1 MKKPRVLIP
10 VMLHFSV
17 RYILR
22 TGFLKEFSKFAD
34 PVIGLSWHDEK
45 LEDEFKSLGA
55 EIVLIPAFKFNNEF
69 RHSRDLINIWHK
81 NYRKTPT
88 TCIDRRRELSL
99 LGGKDLVYH
108 KLKYYKDLLKIWSY
122 SDKSQMLERNEELFW
137 SDTNVAEFEKI
148 LDEVKPDYIFS
159 ITPFVNREE
168 PLLRAAQ
175 KCNISM
181 ITSILS
187 FDNVTS
193 RTWIPVTFDHY
204 FVWNRYNQKELLR
217 SYPIPDREN
226 ISICGPVQ
234 FDFYWDKSYCWTEAE
249 WRKYL
254 QIPDSRPVI
263 LFGGGTNRIV
273 PNEPL
278 WLKEIDEDITSGRIS
293 GNPLILFRRH
303 PGDIAERWTSILNET
318 ENVVVSQIWSANE
331 KHGQMDIS
339 REDIELLIST
349 LAHSNVHINASST
362 LTVDGSVFN
371 RPQIGGAYDPGPS
384 KKYDRILKD
393 LYIREHYLPITN
405 SGGLELVYS
414 RGQFASAINNALEHP
429 EQRAEGRRKIVEEIC
444 TYSDGRSKERLLQ
457 GLKSLILR

>member
-1 MKKPRVLIP
+1 MQKPKVLIP
-10 VMLHFSV
+10 IMLHFSI

-22 TGFLKEFSKFAD
+22 TGFLKELSEFTD
-34 PVIGLSWHDEK
+34 PIIGISWHDDE
-45 LEDEFKSLGA
+45 LEEEFKSLGA
-55 EIVLIPAFKFNNEF
+55 EIVNIPAFKFGNDF

-88 TCIDRRRELSL
+88 TSIDHRRERSL
-99 LGGKDLVYH
+99 LGGKDLIYQE
-108 KLKYYKDLLKIWSY
+108 LKYQLDLLKIWSY

-137 SDTNVAEFEKI
+137 SDTNEAEFEKI

-168 PLLRAAQ
+168 PLLRVAQ
-175 KCNISM
+175 KRNIPM

-204 FVWNRYNQKELLR
+204 FVWNKYNQQELLR
-217 SYPIPDREN
+217 SYPISGREK

-234 FDFYWDKSYCWTEAE
+234 FDFYWDKSYFWDEAD
-249 WRKYL
+249 WRKRL
-254 QIPDSRPVI
+254 RIPDSRPVI

-278 WLKEIDEDITSGRIS
+278 WLKEIDEDITSGKVS
-293 GNPLILFRRH
+293 GNPVILFRRH
-303 PGDIAERWTSILNET
+303 PGDIAERWTPILKET
-318 ENVVVSQIWSANE
+318 KNVVVSQIWSANE
-331 KHGQMDIS
+331 KHGQTDIS
-339 REDIELLIST
+339 REDIELLVST
-349 LAHSNVHINASST
+349 LAYSHVHINASST
-362 LTVDGSVFN
+362 LTVDGAIFD
-371 RPQIGGAYDPGPS
+371 RPQIGGAYDPGNS

-405 SGGLELVYS
+405 SGGLDLVYS
-414 RGQFASAINNALEHP
+414 RNQFVSAINTALEHP
-429 EQRAEGRRKIVEEIC
+429 ELRADGRRKIVEEIC
-444 TYSDGRSKERLLQ
+444 TYADGKSKERLLQ
-457 GLKSLILR
+457 GLKELII